1 MESTHNAYQS
11 RRLLSGFF
19 LFFLLQNIPGLAL
32 HAPRPVEASPHYLI
46 SQRARKTYHSI
57 TTMRFAEAREMLS
70 QIKQEEPGNAIVGH
84 LENYMDCIAVYV
96 HEDPD
101 AFKRLKQQKRQRLE
115 LLSAVEVS
123 NPYARFAQADM
134 RMQWAMAHL
143 KFGEYT
149 SAFTEVSKAHKLL
162 RANELAFP
170 GFLPQ
175 QKNIALLQAV
185 AGVIPDQYK
194 WGLKLLTGLEGT
206 ILQSKRAFEI
216 ILQKSQHTDFL
227 FETETQVLYAL
238 LLLHLVNDGDGAWR
252 VANSLQHGDNP
263 LHAFVAVHIAMR
275 TGHNEEALQILEKCP
290 RGGPFTALPFLD
302 YLHGHAKLRRLDPDA
317 HKYFLAFLH
326 HYKGRNF
333 IKDALQK
340 LAWHALIHGDERR
353 YRSFMNRCQMEGFLV
368 SGSDRSAM
376 KEAESGEIPERSLL
390 RARLLFDGAYFQQSL
405 SILKTLRPE
414 ELPAKRHRL
423 EYTYRM
429 GRILHALDRYEEA
442 LGYYRRV
449 FQEGREDASFF
460 ACNARLQA
468 GLIYEKQRKFDLARV
483 CFQDCLSMYSDEY
496 EAELH
501 QKAKSGLNRLRNAK

>member
-1 MESTHNAYQS
+1 LESTNRPRQS
-11 RRLLSGFF
+11 SRLLSGFF
-19 LFFLLQNIPGLAL
+19 LLFLLQHL
-32 HAPRPVEASPHYLI
+32 HAVAFPASRSVEAPSRYFISP
-46 SQRARKTYHSI
+46 QARKAYQAI
-57 TTMRFAEAREMLS
+57 TAMRFAEARGMLW
-70 QIKQEEPGNAIVGH
+70 QIKQEEPGNAIVVH

-101 AFKRLKQQKRQRLE
+101 AFHRLKQQKRHRLE

-123 NPYARFAQADM
+123 NPYSRFAQADM

-149 SAFTEVSKAHKLL
+149 AVFTEVSKAHKLL

-175 QKNIALLQAV
+175 QKNIALLQAI

-194 WGLKLLTGLEGT
+194 WGFKLLTGLEGT
-206 ILQSKRAFEI
+206 ILGSKRAFEA
-216 ILQKSQHTDFL
+216 ILQKSQHTDYL
-227 FETETQVLYAL
+227 FETETRVLYSL
-238 LLLHLVNDGDGAWR
+238 LLLHLANDGEGAWR
-252 VANSLQHGDNP
+252 VANSFQHGDNP
-263 LHAFVAVHIAMR
+263 LHAFITVHVAMR
-275 TGHNEEALQILEKCP
+275 SGHNEEALQILEKCP
-290 RGGPFTALPFLD
+290 RGAPFTPLPFLD

-340 LAWHALIHGDERR
+340 LAWHSLIQGDERR
-353 YRSFMNRCQMEGFLV
+353 YRSFMNRCQLEGFQI

-376 KEAESGEIPERSLL
+376 KEAESGEIPQQILL

-405 SILKTLRPE
+405 SLLKAIRPE
-414 ELPAKRHRL
+414 ELPAKQHRL

-429 GRILHALDRYEEA
+429 GRILHALERYEEA
-442 LGYYRRV
+442 LGYYKRV

-468 GLIYEKQRKFDLARV
+468 GLIYEHQRKLDQARA
-483 CFQDCLSMYSDEY
+483 CFQDCLGMNSDEY
-496 EAELH
+496 EAEMH